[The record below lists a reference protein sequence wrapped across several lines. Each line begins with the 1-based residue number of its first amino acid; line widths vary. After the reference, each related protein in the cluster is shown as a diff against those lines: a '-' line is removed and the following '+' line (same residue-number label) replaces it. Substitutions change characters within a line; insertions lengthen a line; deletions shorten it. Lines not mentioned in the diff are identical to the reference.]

1 MKPGAMNSF
10 AQVASPYHTIQV
22 TPTQK
27 VPIMK
32 KNSKKKSSASSTK
45 DNNSKAAI
53 PYTTSDNNLELYGAM
68 FKNQRSNSWCE
79 ASEEALQHPGGA
91 GHFSPLNTVA
101 GSIVI
106 FYTEILAGKVI
117 LWCFFSSETSEK
129 IHNSTFQVKI
139 SV

>member
-32 KNSKKKSSASSTK
+32 KNSKKKSSK
-45 DNNSKAAI
+45 DNSKAAI

-68 FKNQRSNSWCE
+68 FKNQRSNSWGEVC
-79 ASEEALQHPGGA
+79 EEALQQPVQ
-91 GHFSPLNTVA
+91 HFSPLNTVA
-101 GSIVI
+101 GMW
-106 FYTEILAGKVI
+106 E
-117 LWCFFSSETSEK
+117 LWVAFLSHFDFSRKTKNFKPFFAKNEK
-129 IHNSTFQVKI
+129 KTKKNPTYKCC
-139 SV
+139 

>member
-101 GSIVI
+101 GK
-106 FYTEILAGKVI
+106 YALLG
-117 LWCFFSSETSEK
+117 
-129 IHNSTFQVKI
+129 
-139 SV
+139 SVRNFLLCT

>member
-101 GSIVI
+101 GKYA
-106 FYTEILAGKVI
+106 FGA
-117 LWCFFSSETSEK
+117 
-129 IHNSTFQVKI
+129 IHR
-139 SV
+139 

>member
-32 KNSKKKSSASSTK
+32 KNSKKKSPTSSSSTK
-45 DNNSKAAI
+45 DTSKAAI

-68 FKNQRSNSWCE
+68 FKYQRSNSWGEVC
-79 ASEEALQHPGGA
+79 EEALQPGGGA

-101 GSIVI
+101 GMM
-106 FYTEILAGKVI
+106 
-117 LWCFFSSETSEK
+117 
-129 IHNSTFQVKI
+129 
-139 SV
+139 